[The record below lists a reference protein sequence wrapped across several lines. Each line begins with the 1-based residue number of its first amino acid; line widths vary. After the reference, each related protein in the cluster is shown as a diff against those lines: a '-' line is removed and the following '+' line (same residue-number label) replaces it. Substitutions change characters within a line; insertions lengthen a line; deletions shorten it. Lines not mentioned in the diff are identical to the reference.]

1 MFRGENEAV
10 IDFITSDTL
19 SGTFFFGGTLNLRSV
34 ISSNKCHIFA
44 LSRVLFVFRGENE
57 AVIDLITSD
66 TLSGA
71 LSFLLFLS
79 CVKSSIVHVS

>member
-1 MFRGENEAV
+1 MFHLTHEAISALV
-10 IDFITSDTL
+10 PSDPADTL
-19 SGTFFFGGTLNLRSV
+19 SETLEL
-34 ISSNKCHIFA
+34 CA
-44 LSRVLFVFRGENE
+44 LSRVLFMFRGENE